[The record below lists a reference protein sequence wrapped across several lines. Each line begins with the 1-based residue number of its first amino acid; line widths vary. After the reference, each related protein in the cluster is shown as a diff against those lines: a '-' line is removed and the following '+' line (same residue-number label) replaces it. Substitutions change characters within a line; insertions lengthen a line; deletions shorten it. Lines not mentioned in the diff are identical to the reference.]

1 MQTLILPIYIK
12 NIWLNYTSRLKQELL
27 LLSTAM
33 YPPRLHPGQ
42 QSAGPFDSHNS
53 LNIGGLLRCVASTV
67 HMDRMA
73 SKENKLSSG
82 LKYKIDHLYS

>member
-1 MQTLILPIYIK
+1 MYLYIEK
-12 NIWLNYTSRLKQELL
+12 NNMWLNITSRLKQELL

-42 QSAGPFDSHNS
+42 QSAGPFDSHSS

-67 HMDRMA
+67 HMDRIA

>member
-1 MQTLILPIYIK
+1 
-12 NIWLNYTSRLKQELL
+12 
-27 LLSTAM
+27 M

-42 QSAGPFDSHNS
+42 QSAGPFDSHSS

-67 HMDRMA
+67 HMDRIA

-82 LKYKIDHLYS
+82 LKYKIDNLDSYHIVTHKTKRVTYHFIN